1 VTSGMEINVVI
12 LLGKTTV
19 FLSFVNLSIG

>member
-1 VTSGMEINVVI
+1 MEINVVI